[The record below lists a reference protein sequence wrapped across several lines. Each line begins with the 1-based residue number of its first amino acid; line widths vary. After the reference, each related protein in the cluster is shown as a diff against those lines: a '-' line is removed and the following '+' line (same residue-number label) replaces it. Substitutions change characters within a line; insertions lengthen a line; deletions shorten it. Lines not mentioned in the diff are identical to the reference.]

1 MSETNQSSPVL
12 LRVSVP
18 RSQSV
23 TGTALALLMTVIC
36 AWVLLRAA
44 SGASPMSRPLTVFVG
59 LIGLAMLLGTLAF
72 IRMLVYPPIMLD
84 ATPAGLVSYLNVR
97 SGKYSAP
104 GVPIPWHSIQH
115 IEYYATTQASTAST
129 NLLRI
134 KSARLYLAPGHLVPI
149 DEVSILRKVSLP
161 FGIDGSRNMGIDWD
175 NTVFLNAVTDFG
187 KPETYV
193 RELDDLRTKYADSA
207 FAS

>member
-1 MSETNQSSPVL
+1 MCVGAFACS
-12 LRVSVP
+12 LRGVSHV
-18 RSQSV
+18 
-23 TGTALALLMTVIC
+23 
-36 AWVLLRAA
+36 
-44 SGASPMSRPLTVFVG
+44 ASPDSVCRSYRTGNVAGHTGFHSNARTPTDYAGRNPGRSRFVLEG
-59 LIGLAMLLGTLAF
+59 Q
-72 IRMLVYPPIMLD
+72 
-84 ATPAGLVSYLNVR
+84 VR
-97 SGKYSAP
+97 EYSAP
-104 GVPIPWHSIQH
+104 GVLIPWHSIQH

-149 DEVSILRKVSLP
+149 DEVSILRKMSLP
-161 FGIDGSRNMGIDWD
+161 FGIDASRNTGIDWD

-193 RELDDLRTKYADSA
+193 RELDDLRKQYTNSA

>member
-1 MSETNQSSPVL
+1 MNRPPVL

-23 TGTALALLMTVIC
+23 IGVVLFLLMTATC
-36 AWVLLRAA
+36 AWVLSRAA
-44 SGASPMSRPLTVFVG
+44 SGASAMSRPLTVFVG

-72 IRMLVYPPIMLD
+72 IRMLVQPPIMLD
-84 ATPAGLVSYLNVR
+84 ATSSGLVSYLNVK
-97 SGKYSAP
+97 SGKYLAS
-104 GVPIPWHSIQH
+104 GVLIPWHSIQR
-115 IEYYATTQASTAST
+115 IEYYASISS
-129 NLLRI
+129 NDHLRI

-149 DEVSILRKVSLP
+149 DEVSILRRVSWP

-187 KPETYV
+187 KPESYAK
-193 RELDDLRTKYADSA
+193 ELEDLRKKYADSS
-207 FAS
+207 FAP